1 MYACEYSIFGRTN
14 VVTERSKPIIL
25 VVDDQTTVV
34 RVMGRMLSQQYI
46 VHVATTGERA
56 LEIAEGQQPD
66 LILLDMVM
74 PGMDGLEVC
83 QRLKLNPATHHIPVI
98 FVTSMDDKHHEAN
111 GFKVGAVDYIGK
123 PPSQEV
129 MHARVA
135 LHLALSRQTKFIDAI
150 ANGQLEASEEVV
162 SLAKMLV
169 KGE

>member
-1 MYACEYSIFGRTN
+1 
-14 VVTERSKPIIL
+14 
-25 VVDDQTTVV
+25 
-34 RVMGRMLSQQYI
+34 MLSEQYI

-56 LEIAEGQQPD
+56 LEIANAQQPD

-83 QRLKLNPATHHIPVI
+83 QRLKENPATQHIPVI

-111 GFKVGAVDYIGK
+111 GFKVGAVDYISK

-135 LHLALSRQTKFIDAI
+135 LHLALSRQTKFINAI
-150 ANGQLEASEEVV
+150 ASGQLAAPADVV
-162 SLAKMLV
+162 SRARQLMH
-169 KGE
+169 G